1 MNEVKW
7 IKITTN
13 IFDDEKIKLIDAL
26 PDNDAIIVIWF
37 KLLALAGRSNSGG
50 TLMLSDK
57 VYYTE
62 DMLATIFNRKLSTV
76 KLALDWFA
84 KLKMI
89 EMGDYISIVNWEKY
103 QNVEGLAKI
112 KKQNNERQQLYYYRN
127 KLRELGIDVNRADI
141 PDNAKEIKKYYNK
154 ISKNLTLELTLSHAT
169 DIDKDK
175 DIEEDIEKEFLL
187 GAHTHPREKTKKNNN
202 ATEFIVPN
210 LEDITDFISKNNLK
224 VNPMKFYNY
233 YKAKDWNLKEGL
245 KMSDWKAVVNVWHV
259 NAEEQNNNKA
269 TNNNEPE
276 WLDEYIKEFL
286 GE

>member
-1 MNEVKW
+1 MSKDRRSRRNYW
-7 IKITTN
+7 L
-13 IFDDEKIKLIDAL
+13 KLDKNFFKRHDIA
-26 PDNDAIIVIWF
+26 VIESMPNGKDYVLF
-37 KLLALAGRSNSGG
+37 YLKLLAESISHDGHLRFSETIPYN
-50 TLMLSDK
+50 
-57 VYYTE
+57 E
-62 DMLATIFNRKLSTV
+62 QMLAAVTNTNVDIVRSAIKIFSKLNLIEV
-76 KLALDWFA
+76 LDDDTYFLSELQKMVGSETEHA
-84 KLKMI
+84 KQKRVLR
-89 EMGDYISIVNWEKY
+89 
-103 QNVEGLAKI
+103 A
-112 KKQNNERQQLYYYRN
+112 KKQKQLTTNRDN
-127 KLRELGIDVNRADI
+127 VSVVSPNCLIEKELE
-141 PDNAKEIKKYYNK
+141 KEK
-154 ISKNLTLELTLSHAT
+154 
-169 DIDKDK
+169 
-175 DIEEDIEKEFLL
+175 DIEKEFLL